1 MATLTV
7 FTPTYN
13 RAKTLKRTYDSLCL
27 QTSKDFVW
35 LIIDDGSIDE
45 TREIVKQWQTEQKIA
60 IRYIYQHNQ
69 GMHVAHNTAY
79 RNIDTELNVC
89 IDSDDYMPKDAVE
102 CIIESWNKYR
112 SDKIAGIIGLDADH
126 NGQII
131 GTSFDERCMP
141 ITLGEFYS
149 NGGKGDK
156 KLVYRTSVIKQ
167 YPEYPVFKGEKY
179 ISLGLKYQLIDQDY
193 KMQPINKILV
203 NVEYLQ
209 DGSSMNMYRQ
219 YVLNPKGFAFVRQQS
234 MLLAPTFK
242 RRFMECIHYVADCL
256 LGGDF
261 LFIIHS
267 PKKKVTLL
275 ATIPGLLWYA
285 YIRYKTKQVSK

>member
-13 RAKTLKRTYDSLCL
+13 RAKTLKRTYESLCL

-35 LIIDDGSIDE
+35 LIIDDGSIDG
-45 TREIVKQWQTEQKIA
+45 TRDLVEQWQTKKI
-60 IRYIYQHNQ
+60 ITLRYIYQSNQ

-102 CIIESWNKYR
+102 SIIGYWKKYR
-112 SDKIAGIIGLDADH
+112 SDKLAGIIGLDADH
-126 NGQII
+126 KGRII

-149 NGGKGDK
+149 NGGEGDK
-156 KLVYRTSVIKQ
+156 KLVYRTSVVKQ
-167 YPEYPVFKGEKY
+167 YLEYPVFEGEKY
-179 ISLGLKYQLIDQDY
+179 ISLGLKYQLIDQDF
-193 KMQPINKILV
+193 KLLPFNKILV

-209 DGSSMNMYRQ
+209 DGSSMNMYKQ
-219 YVLNPKGFAFVRQQS
+219 YALNPKGFAFVRKQS
-234 MLLAPTFK
+234 MLLSPTFK
-242 RRFMECIHYVADCL
+242 RRFVECIHYVADSL
-256 LGGDF
+256 LGGDL
-261 LFIIHS
+261 LFISHS
-267 PKKKVTLL
+267 PKKKMTLL
-275 ATIPGLLWYA
+275 ATLPGIIWYI
-285 YIRYKTKQVSK
+285 YIRYKTNKL